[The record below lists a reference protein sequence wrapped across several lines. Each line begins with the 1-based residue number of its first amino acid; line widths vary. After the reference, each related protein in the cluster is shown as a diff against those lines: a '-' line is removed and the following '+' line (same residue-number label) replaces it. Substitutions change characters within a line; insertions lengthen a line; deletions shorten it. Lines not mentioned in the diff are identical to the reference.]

1 MALTLT
7 AKAPNAVLQYEWK
20 PKPGT
25 ALETVSVTV
34 TSGTVTV
41 DAGAQG
47 DTAVFTV
54 SGGSDGVVQVL
65 AVTAQA
71 GEETFSDTVYLPIE
85 ATTHRLTNAAKT
97 GSTTLEGQEED
108 MSSRSMR
115 IYVDKRR
122 NAVRI
127 AEMSEQKSAISL
139 RQAARATLLDWAM
152 EDTRD
157 LIIEALGSMNG
168 TAFIDRTAVIADA
181 WLVDNADRVVFGAA
195 AAGLT
200 DMSADLA
207 LLDTTADL
215 FNATALDAMVLKAK
229 TANPKIR
236 PMRDPGNGKRYYV
249 AFANP
254 HAFKN
259 LRDSID
265 TEVLAQT
272 SVQAEAS
279 KLFEGGDIMW
289 NGVIVKE
296 TDNIPIYQNL
306 GSGGTTNVTPVYL
319 CGAQALA
326 VAYAKRWR
334 TVTEEFDYN
343 DKYGVAI
350 DGIYGVRKIIF
361 GSGAGDTDD
370 LKDHAV
376 VSGFFA
382 TSGAHTIAAAT
393 AAEN

>member
-1 MALTLT
+1 MTDTTPATGLVVQQWEDKFFQEYLHDGGFKPLMGTNE
-7 AKAPNAVLQYEWK
+7 NAVIQVKEDLTK
-20 PKPGT
+20 KAGDSIT
-25 ALETVSVTV
+25 IALVNRLNN
-34 TSGTVTV
+34 
-41 DAGAQG
+41 A
-47 DTAVFTV
+47 
-54 SGGSDGVVQVL
+54 
-65 AVTAQA
+65 AVT
-71 GEETFSDTVYLPIE
+71 GTS
-85 ATTHRLTNAAKT
+85 
-97 GSTTLEGQEED
+97 TLEGNEED
-108 MSSRSMR
+108 MASRSMR

-157 LIIEALGSMNG
+157 LIIEALGSLNG
-168 TAFIDRTAVIADA
+168 TKFVDRTAAIADA

-195 AAGLT
+195 SAGLT

-215 FNATALDAMVLKAK
+215 FNATALDALVLKAK
-229 TANPKIR
+229 TASPKIR

-334 TVTEEFDYN
+334 TVTEEFDYG
-343 DKYGVAI
+343 DKYGVAV

-376 VSGFFA
+376 VSGYFA
-382 TSGAHTIAAAT
+382 TTGAHTVAAAT